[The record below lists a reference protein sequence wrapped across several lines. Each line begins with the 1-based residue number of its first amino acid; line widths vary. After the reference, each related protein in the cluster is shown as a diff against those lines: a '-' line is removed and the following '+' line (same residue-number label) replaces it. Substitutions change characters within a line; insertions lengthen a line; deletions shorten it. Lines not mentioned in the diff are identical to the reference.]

1 MLKLPHLPL
10 LAVALALAG
19 LVACSGTSSD
29 TTDSPPASSDLG
41 TSDPLPAQ
49 PTPPAAPS
57 ASAAA
62 APAPTAVPSPTPAE
76 LERQALEITR
86 QATVQKFPEW
96 LKSHAPSG
104 TTVEFVVNITPPDA
118 PADRMRFRIQAQ
130 AESPDALTGV
140 LRSQTDVVEVEF
152 IASQDGRV
160 LLDAT
165 LRLDPSH

>member
-19 LVACSGTSSD
+19 LVACSGTSPD
-29 TTDSPPASSDLG
+29 PSPATFQLG
-41 TSDPLPAQ
+41 DGDPLPAQ
-49 PTPPAAPS
+49 PAPPAAS
-57 ASAAA
+57 STAA
-62 APAPTAVPSPTPAE
+62 APAPSAIPYPTPAE

-86 QATVQKFPEW
+86 QDTVQKFPEW
-96 LKSHAPSG
+96 LKSHAPAG
-104 TTVEFVVNITPPDA
+104 TTVEFVLNIPQPDA

-130 AESPDALTGV
+130 AESPDALTGL

>member
-1 MLKLPHLPL
+1 MLKLPHLPF
-10 LAVALALAG
+10 LAVAQAG

-29 TTDSPPASSDLG
+29 TTDSPPVSSDLG
-41 TSDPLPAQ
+41 ASDPLPVQ
-49 PTPPAAPS
+49 PTPPATP
-57 ASAAA
+57 SAAA

-96 LKSHAPSG
+96 LKSHAPAG

-130 AESPDALTGV
+130 AESPDALTGL

>member
-29 TTDSPPASSDLG
+29 PSPATFQPGDG
-41 TSDPLPAQ
+41 DPLPAQ
-49 PTPPAAPS
+49 PAPPAAS
-57 ASAAA
+57 STAA
-62 APAPTAVPSPTPAE
+62 APAPSAVPSPTPAE
-76 LERQALEITR
+76 LERQAMEITR

-96 LKSHAPSG
+96 LKSHAPAG
-104 TTVEFVVNITPPDA
+104 TTVEFVVNITPHDA

-130 AESPDALTGV
+130 AESPDALV
-140 LRSQTDVVEVEF
+140 ALLRSQTDVLEVEF
-152 IASQDGRV
+152 IASQGGRV